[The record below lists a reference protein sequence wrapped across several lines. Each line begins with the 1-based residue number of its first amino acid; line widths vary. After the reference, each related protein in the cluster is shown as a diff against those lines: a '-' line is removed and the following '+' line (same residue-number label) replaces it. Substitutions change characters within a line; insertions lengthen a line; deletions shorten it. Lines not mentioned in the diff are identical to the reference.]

1 MKRVCCFL
9 LLVCIQCSLSNG
21 TKDDSRNQLLFLL
34 AFLNLGATTDQPQT
48 DIDPSSVLFPQTNGV
63 ISSQI
68 RIGDTLY
75 VVGEFGSIGYPTDK
89 YAELKFSDGSLS
101 KNKQILVTGT
111 QVSKILVDTSG
122 RTYLLGLFTA
132 VDDQTRTNF
141 ARLNSDGT
149 LSSYAPSVNGQ
160 IRNGYILSNNKLIL
174 VGSFNSIDGI
184 AAASGIGAI
193 DLNSDTVD
201 TAWSRAMS
209 PTNSVFSI
217 TQIGSAVYLGGFFTT
232 IDGQVRTGL
241 AKYSLTG
248 GIDSTWN
255 VSITGTSFSVNALA
269 GSNDGTR
276 LFLGGRFETVAAS
289 VRPHLASVDIS
300 GVPTLDTNFGSN
312 FAFSAVNNNIVKL
325 IPSGNLSDGAL
336 YACGRFSSNG
346 GLTGLL
352 KVSQVSGTA
361 DTNYKI
367 PAFLST
373 NNVIDCELNDS
384 KVYLA
389 GQFSVA
395 SSQGIRS
402 NLVKFDPSKKD
413 LDYSFNP
420 FPSNTVNALLV
431 KDGILLAGGGFQTIG
446 GANRK
451 DFAGINLTELKVTD
465 VDLQL
470 PTGGYLKSGERFG
483 TSVVLGGSFFRVGS
497 SSQRYLAKIN
507 PSSGEVDQNFFPN
520 IDGPVNKIFNLDGDL
535 LVAGSF
541 QMISNNSR
549 PRFAKLNPATGSLIK
564 EFQALPDGDVKSCL
578 VYRGDY
584 LCAGSFRKI
593 SDTSCNQLC
602 LLDRYTGKVK
612 DSNFKFVGSI
622 EKMLKIDDRIYILGN
637 LTSWED
643 TPINGLISVSSEN
656 LKQVVSTEISINGLA
671 RDILKKEQRMVVGG
685 SLTSSGDTTL
695 GGIAQ
700 YTFGSTTIK
709 GSNPTCNREINT
721 LQTIGKNTFSVGGT
735 FSTLNSKSQM
745 GLGLIQISD

>member
-1 MKRVCCFL
+1 MKRICCFL
-9 LLVCIQCSLSNG
+9 LLLSIQCSFTKG
-21 TKDDSRNQLLFLL
+21 TKEDPRNQLLFLL
-34 AFLNLGATTDQPQT
+34 AFLNLAATTEQPQT

-63 ISSQI
+63 IASQI

-89 YAELKFSDGSLS
+89 YAELNFSDGSLN

-111 QVSKILVDTSG
+111 QVNKILVDGSG

-141 ARLNSDGT
+141 ARINADGT
-149 LSSYAPSVNGQ
+149 LSSFAPSVNGQ

-193 DLNSDTVD
+193 DLSTDAVD
-201 TAWSRAMS
+201 TAWSRATT

-232 IDGQVRTGL
+232 IDGQTRTGL
-241 AKYSLTG
+241 AKYSLSG
-248 GIDSTWN
+248 VIDSTWN
-255 VSITGTSFSVNALA
+255 ISITGTSFSVNALA
-269 GSNDGTR
+269 GSSDGTR
-276 LFLGGRFETVAAS
+276 LYLGGRFDTVAAT

-300 GVPTLDTNFGSN
+300 GVPALDTSFGSN
-312 FAFSAVNNNIVKL
+312 FSFSAVNNNIIKL
-325 IPSGNLSDGAL
+325 IPSGNLSDGSL
-336 YACGRFSSNG
+336 FACGRFSSSG
-346 GLTGLL
+346 GMTGLL
-352 KVSQVSGTA
+352 KVSQVSGTV

-367 PAFLST
+367 PGFLST
-373 NNVIDCELNDS
+373 NNVVDCELNDS

-389 GQFSVA
+389 GVFSVS

-420 FPSNTVNALLV
+420 FPSSTVNALLV
-431 KDGILLAGGGFQTIG
+431 KEGILLAGGGFQSIG

-465 VDLQL
+465 TDLQL
-470 PTGGYLKSGERFG
+470 PSGGYLKFGERFG
-483 TSVVLGGSFFRVGS
+483 SSIFLGGSFFRVGN

-507 PSSGEVDQNFFPN
+507 PASGEVDQNFFPS

-535 LVAGSF
+535 LIAGSF
-541 QMISNNSR
+541 NMISNNSK
-549 PRFAKLNPATGSLIK
+549 PRFAKLSPTTGSLIK
-564 EFQALPDGDVKSCL
+564 EFQALPDGDVKSCI

-584 LCAGSFRKI
+584 LCAGSFTKI
-593 SDTSCNQLC
+593 SESGCNQLC
-602 LLDRYTGKVK
+602 LLDRYSGKVK
-612 DSNFKFVGSI
+612 DTNFKFVGSI
-622 EKMLKIDDRIYILGN
+622 EKMVKIEDRVYILGN

-643 TPINGLISVSSEN
+643 TPINGLVSVSIEN
-656 LKQVVSTEISINGLA
+656 VKQIISTEISVNGLS
-671 RDILKKEQRMVVGG
+671 RDILKKGQRMLVGG
-685 SLTSSGDTTL
+685 TMTSSGETTL

-700 YTFGSTTIK
+700 YTFGSTSVN
-709 GSNPTCNREINT
+709 GSNPIFNREINT
-721 LQTIGKNTFSVGGT
+721 LQTIGQKTFSVGGT
-735 FSTLNSKSQM
+735 FSTLNSKTQM
-745 GLGLIQISD
+745 GLGLIQFSD